1 MQGTVANFVET
12 EQILELKPH
21 SSSKAP
27 VVCSFVQ
34 IRGSIP
40 LLWSQIPNVKYK
52 PPTRMSP
59 TAATEPAFDA
69 HVRDLLESYKV
80 RLSACSCEGWR
91 LSKQPCEKCVVRCS
105 DDVLPE
111 CSMIGPRHQAD
122 RQPLLKSVRVHVL
135 TGFFSCRLFWL

>member
-21 SSSKAP
+21 NSSKAP

-52 PPTRMSP
+52 PPTKVSP
-59 TAATEPAFDA
+59 AADTQPAFDA
-69 HVRDLLESYKV
+69 HISDLLQTYKV
-80 RLSACSCEGWR
+80 RLEFLVSRAYEVPVQERLVMQGHSCSA
-91 LSKQPCEKCVVRCS
+91 V
-105 DDVLPE
+105 
-111 CSMIGPRHQAD
+111 GPRACVQRIAAIRTGILTLQALYWSS
-122 RQPLLKSVRVHVL
+122 QSLW
-135 TGFFSCRLFWL
+135 GFGWLAS

>member
-1 MQGTVANFVET
+1 MANFVET
-12 EQILELKPH
+12 EQIVELAPRDASKPR
-21 SSSKAP
+21 
-27 VVCSFVQ
+27 VVSSFVQ

-52 PPTRMSP
+52 PPTRVSP

-69 HVRDLLESYKV
+69 HVSNLLESYKV
-80 RLSACSCEGWR
+80 PACSFDGWR
-91 LSKQPCEKCVVRCS
+91 LYKQPCEKCMVRCS

-122 RQPLLKSVRVHVL
+122 MKLLLKSVRVYVR
-135 TGFFSCRLFWL
+135 TGFLSCRLCWL

>member
-1 MQGTVANFVET
+1 MLTALYALSLALNHSRCCVMQGTVANFVET

-52 PPTRMSP
+52 PPTKVSP
-59 TAATEPAFDA
+59 TADTEPAFDA
-69 HVRDLLESYKV
+69 HISDLLQAYKV
-80 RLSACSCEGWR
+80 RLGF
-91 LSKQPCEKCVVRCS
+91 KV
-105 DDVLPE
+105 
-111 CSMIGPRHQAD
+111 PRA
-122 RQPLLKSVRVHVL
+122 
-135 TGFFSCRLFWL
+135 